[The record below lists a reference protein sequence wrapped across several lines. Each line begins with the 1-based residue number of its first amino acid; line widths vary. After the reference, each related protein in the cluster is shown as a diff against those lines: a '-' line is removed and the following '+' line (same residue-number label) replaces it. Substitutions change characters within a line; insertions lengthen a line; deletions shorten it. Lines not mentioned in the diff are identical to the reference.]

1 MATELIFDTLK
12 LATRLEREAGIDSRL
27 ASVLSMGLAD
37 ELGERLAT
45 KTDLEREIRG
55 VRTDL
60 GAEIR
65 ALRSDLEAKTQ
76 SLRSDLGAE
85 IQALRSDLEAK
96 TQSLR
101 SNLGAEIQALRSD
114 FEAKTQSV
122 RFDLSAE
129 IQDLRAEVRVLGWMV
144 KTTLAGVAAL
154 LAMAIPMFLK
164 TLYGI

>member
-55 VRTDL
+55 IRTDL

-85 IQALRSDLEAK
+85 IQALRSDL
-96 TQSLR
+96 
-101 SNLGAEIQALRSD
+101 
-114 FEAKTQSV
+114 EAKTQSV

>member
-12 LATRLEREAGIDSRL
+12 LASRLEREAGVDARL

-60 GAEIR
+60 GAKI
-65 ALRSDLEAKTQ
+65 Q
-76 SLRSDLGAE
+76 SLRSDL
-85 IQALRSDLEAK
+85 DAK
-96 TQSLR
+96 
-101 SNLGAEIQALRSD
+101 I
-114 FEAKTQSV
+114 QSV

-129 IQDLRAEVRVLGWMV
+129 IQALRAEVRVLGWMM
-144 KTTLAGVAAL
+144 KTTLAGIAAL
-154 LAMAIPMFLK
+154 LAMTIPMVLK
-164 TLYGI
+164 TLHGL

>member
-27 ASVLSMGLAD
+27 ASALSMGLAD

-85 IQALRSDLEAK
+85 IQALRSDLD
-96 TQSLR
+96 T
-101 SNLGAEIQALRSD
+101 
-114 FEAKTQSV
+114 KTQSV

>member
-55 VRTDL
+55 VRTD
-60 GAEIR
+60 
-65 ALRSDLEAKTQ
+65 
-76 SLRSDLGAE
+76 
-85 IQALRSDLEAK
+85 
-96 TQSLR
+96 
-101 SNLGAEIQALRSD
+101 LGAEIQALRSD

>member
-45 KTDLEREIRG
+45 KADLEREIRG

-60 GAEIR
+60 GAEI
-65 ALRSDLEAKTQ
+65 Q
-76 SLRSDLGAE
+76 SLRSDL
-85 IQALRSDLEAK
+85 
-96 TQSLR
+96 
-101 SNLGAEIQALRSD
+101 
-114 FEAKTQSV
+114 EAKTQSV

-129 IQDLRAEVRVLGWMV
+129 IQALRAEVRVLGWMV

-154 LAMAIPMFLK
+154 LAMAIPMILK

>member
-85 IQALRSDLEAK
+85 IQALRSDLETK

-101 SNLGAEIQALRSD
+101 SDLG
-114 FEAKTQSV
+114 
-122 RFDLSAE
+122 AE

-154 LAMAIPMFLK
+154 LAMAIPMLLK

>member
-60 GAEIR
+60 GAEIH

-85 IQALRSDLEAK
+85 IQALRSDLE
-96 TQSLR
+96 T
-101 SNLGAEIQALRSD
+101 
-114 FEAKTQSV
+114 KTQSV

>member
-1 MATELIFDTLK
+1 MAGHGTMATELIFDTLK

-60 GAEIR
+60 GAEIH

-85 IQALRSDLEAK
+85 IQALRSDLE
-96 TQSLR
+96 T
-101 SNLGAEIQALRSD
+101 
-114 FEAKTQSV
+114 KTQSV

-154 LAMAIPMFLK
+154 LAMAIPMLLK

>member
-45 KTDLEREIRG
+45 KADLEREIRG

-60 GAEIR
+60 GAEIQ
-65 ALRSDLEAKTQ
+65 ALRSDLETKTQ

-85 IQALRSDLEAK
+85 IQSLRSDL
-96 TQSLR
+96 
-101 SNLGAEIQALRSD
+101 
-114 FEAKTQSV
+114 EAKTQSV

-129 IQDLRAEVRVLGWMV
+129 IQALRAEVRVLGWMV

-154 LAMAIPMFLK
+154 LAMAIPMILK

>member
-60 GAEIR
+60 GAEI
-65 ALRSDLEAKTQ
+65 
-76 SLRSDLGAE
+76 
-85 IQALRSDLEAK
+85 QALRSDLD
-96 TQSLR
+96 T
-101 SNLGAEIQALRSD
+101 
-114 FEAKTQSV
+114 KTQSV

-154 LAMAIPMFLK
+154 LAMAIPMLLK

>member
-85 IQALRSDLEAK
+85 IQALRSD
-96 TQSLR
+96 
-101 SNLGAEIQALRSD
+101 

>member
-60 GAEIR
+60 GAEIH
-65 ALRSDLEAKTQ
+65 ALRSDLGAEIQA
-76 SLRSDLGAE
+76 LRSDLGAE

-96 TQSLR
+96 TLSLR
-101 SNLGAEIQALRSD
+101 SDLET
-114 FEAKTQSV
+114 KTQSV

>member
-60 GAEIR
+60 GAEI
-65 ALRSDLEAKTQ
+65 
-76 SLRSDLGAE
+76 
-85 IQALRSDLEAK
+85 
-96 TQSLR
+96 
-101 SNLGAEIQALRSD
+101 QALRSD

-154 LAMAIPMFLK
+154 LAMAIPMLLK

>member
-12 LATRLEREAGIDSRL
+12 LASRLERDAGVDARL

-60 GAEIR
+60 GAKI
-65 ALRSDLEAKTQ
+65 Q
-76 SLRSDLGAE
+76 SLRSDLDAK
-85 IQALRSDLEAK
+85 IQALRSDLDAK
-96 TQSLR
+96 
-101 SNLGAEIQALRSD
+101 I
-114 FEAKTQSV
+114 QSV

-129 IQDLRAEVRVLGWMV
+129 IQALRAEVRVLGWMM
-144 KTTLAGVAAL
+144 KTTLAGIAAL
-154 LAMAIPMFLK
+154 LAMTIPMVLK
-164 TLYGI
+164 TLHGF

>member
-12 LATRLEREAGIDSRL
+12 LASRLERDAGVDARL

-60 GAEIR
+60 GAKI
-65 ALRSDLEAKTQ
+65 Q
-76 SLRSDLGAE
+76 SLRSDL
-85 IQALRSDLEAK
+85 DAK
-96 TQSLR
+96 
-101 SNLGAEIQALRSD
+101 I
-114 FEAKTQSV
+114 QSV

-129 IQDLRAEVRVLGWMV
+129 IQALRSDLDAKIQSVRADPGGEVRSVRSDLSAEIQDLRAELRVLGWMM
-144 KTTLAGVAAL
+144 KTTLAGIAAL
-154 LAMAIPMFLK
+154 LAMTIPMVLK
-164 TLYGI
+164 TLHGF

>member
-85 IQALRSDLEAK
+85 IQALRSD
-96 TQSLR
+96 
-101 SNLGAEIQALRSD
+101 

-154 LAMAIPMFLK
+154 LAMAIPMLLK